1 MTQTFNAGLAGQ
13 YGVTAALLA
22 EYIWQEI
29 KQNEFHNRHCY
40 AGRVWMRCS
49 GLMFTAVMPY
59 LSKSMVHTGIRRLIK
74 GGVLVK
80 GEFNQSRF
88 DRTAWY
94 AFTAFG
100 RKMMEETEDE
110 DYAGSAKKGRR
121 RDYER

>member
-1 MTQTFNAGLAGQ
+1 MIQKFNAGIARQ

-22 EYIWQEI
+22 EYIWREI

-49 GLMFTAVMPY
+49 KQMFTAVMPY
-59 LSKSMVHTGIRRLIK
+59 LSKSMVHNGIQKLIK
-74 GGVLVK
+74 GGMLVK

-94 AFTAFG
+94 TFTTFG
-100 RKMMEETEDE
+100 GKMMEESEE
-110 DYAGSAKKGRR
+110 E
-121 RDYER
+121 DYER